1 MRVSL
6 VTDNRFHEIHRSSYV
21 QSRHKIHHGFIY
33 SSNSRIWFNHFTK
46 CCCPKPGGILPPC
59 PHQQLT

>member
-33 SSNSRIWFNHFTK
+33 SSSSRIWLVISPSAAAQNLGDLT
-46 CCCPKPGGILPPC
+46 PC
-59 PHQQLT
+59 LHQQLT

>member
-33 SSNSRIWFNHFTK
+33 SSNSEGVRKFVCEALIQKEFHR
-46 CCCPKPGGILPPC
+46 
-59 PHQQLT
+59 